1 MATIEALKKEKP
13 DIANA
18 FLNMVQTI
26 RKNVAFD
33 EKNGQLHVISILT
46 ALEAFDGVGV
56 HTAMALE
63 AGATRDE
70 IVSSVACCLP
80 TCGIG
85 PTMKAMESAIAALN
99 NLEKGGK

>member
-1 MATIEALKKEKP
+1 MATIDALKNEKP
-13 DIANA
+13 EIADA
-18 FLNMVQTI
+18 FLVMVQAI
-26 RKNVAFD
+26 RKSVAFD

-56 HTAMALE
+56 HTAMALK

-70 IVSSVACCLP
+70 VVSSIVCCLP

-85 PTMKAMESAIAALN
+85 PTMKAMESAVAALDRFA
-99 NLEKGGK
+99 KGDK